1 MGKEKTES
9 VVVEETVNHIDHQQR
24 REIFDLKDKI
34 TLLEIT
40 LKTEKTTNNEV
51 MATLT
56 EKTKALEKLGE

>member
-1 MGKEKTES
+1 
-9 VVVEETVNHIDHQQR
+9 
-24 REIFDLKDKI
+24 
-34 TLLEIT
+34 LEIT